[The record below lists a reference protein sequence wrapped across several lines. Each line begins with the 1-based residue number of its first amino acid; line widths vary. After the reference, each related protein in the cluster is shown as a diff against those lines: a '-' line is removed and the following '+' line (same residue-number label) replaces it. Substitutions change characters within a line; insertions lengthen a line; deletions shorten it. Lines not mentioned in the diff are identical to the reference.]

1 MQQNVRSRKVRYLAS
16 YFLSLTPRLNEGVFT
31 NQVKHFC

>member
-16 YFLSLTPRLNEGVFT
+16 YFFKVSPQDLMKECLLT
-31 NQVKHFC
+31 K